1 MQFHIHAKVGKARAC
16 SFTLSNGVVTT
27 PIFMP
32 VGTQG
37 VIKGLS
43 SVDVKDLLQTNL
55 ILANTYHLYLR
66 PGIETLKKAG
76 GIHNFANFHGNY
88 LTDSGGFQAF
98 SLGNNVKH
106 SDCGI
111 AFQSHIDGS
120 RHFFTPEKVLDIEY
134 AINSDIMMILDD
146 LVGLP
151 ATNERLI
158 DSVHRTTKW
167 AKQSIDYHT
176 MQKQKFDI
184 KNKIFAIMQGGI
196 NYEMRKRSAEELI
209 KLDFDGYAIGGL
221 AVGESKEEMYECL
234 DYACD
239 FLPDNKPRYLMGVGT
254 PQNLLE
260 GIDRGV
266 DMFDCVMPT
275 RNARNATIFTNHGK
289 LNIKKACY
297 RQDFNPLSKTCSCFT
312 CRNYS
317 RAYLHHLF
325 RANEITYHR
334 LASIH
339 NLSFYI
345 NLMRE
350 AREAVINQT
359 WNNFKKKKLDD
370 LNSDIE

>member
-1 MQFHIHAKVGKARAC
+1 
-16 SFTLSNGVVTT
+16 
-27 PIFMP
+27 
-32 VGTQG
+32 
-37 VIKGLS
+37 
-43 SVDVKDLLQTNL
+43 
-55 ILANTYHLYLR
+55 
-66 PGIETLKKAG
+66 
-76 GIHNFANFHGNY
+76 
-88 LTDSGGFQAF
+88 
-98 SLGNNVKH
+98 
-106 SDCGI
+106 
-111 AFQSHIDGS
+111 
-120 RHFFTPEKVLDIEY
+120 
-134 AINSDIMMILDD
+134 
-146 LVGLP
+146 
-151 ATNERLI
+151 
-158 DSVHRTTKW
+158 
-167 AKQSIDYHT
+167 
-176 MQKQKFDI
+176 
-184 KNKIFAIMQGGI
+184 
-196 NYEMRKRSAEELI
+196 
-209 KLDFDGYAIGGL
+209 
-221 AVGESKEEMYECL
+221 MYECL

-350 AREAVINQT
+350 AREAIINQT